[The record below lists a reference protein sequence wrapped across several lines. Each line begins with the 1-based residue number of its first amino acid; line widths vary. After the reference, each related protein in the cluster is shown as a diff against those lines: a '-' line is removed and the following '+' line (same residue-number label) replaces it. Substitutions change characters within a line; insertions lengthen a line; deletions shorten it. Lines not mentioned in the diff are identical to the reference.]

1 MHGPG
6 RKRRAALEP
15 GAPLSGRRKCHL
27 MMSGLGRCG
36 RISDGKHGGR
46 DMALALFDAD
56 FRLRLASL
64 RVWSWA
70 SVSRSLL
77 HCSGRWV

>member
-6 RKRRAALEP
+6 RKRRGRL
-15 GAPLSGRRKCHL
+15 GAWRSIVGAEECHL
-27 MMSGLGRCG
+27 TSGG
-36 RISDGKHGGR
+36 RISDGKHAGR
-46 DMALALFDAD
+46 DMTLALFDAD
-56 FRLRLASL
+56 FRLRLTSL